1 MFAPGY
7 RRDAVKRFNLS
18 RSLGALAIGAVMTAS
33 IAGSA
38 IAEPHGHGWQHDRW
52 HGHDWHGDRGYY
64 QDNTGAVIG
73 GALLGLGVG
82 ALLGSTLAPPPQAY
96 YAPPP
101 VYYPPPPQQ
110 YYNAPPP
117 PVYYGY

>member
-1 MFAPGY
+1 M
-7 RRDAVKRFNLS
+7 RRFNLS

-38 IAEPHGHGWQHDRW
+38 IAEPHDHGWHHDRW
-52 HGHDWHGDRGYY
+52 HDGGWHGDRGYY
-64 QDNTGAVIG
+64 QDNTGAAIG

-101 VYYPPPPQQ
+101 QSYYAPPPVYYPPPPQS
-110 YYNAPPP
+110 YYAPPP